1 MHQRKSKKIL
11 LYFFLLIILG
21 TFNNNFL
28 DQIEF
33 PKLKNIE
40 VLGLNED
47 ANKKIAEDLFFLKL
61 QNLFFL
67 NSSQIKKI
75 INTNTSVETYSVF
88 KVFPSTI
95 LIKIEETK
103 ILANF
108 YKNGSNYFFGSNGKL
123 IKTKTKKN
131 DKPFLFGDFTN
142 EEFLKFKKIIDE
154 SKLKYSDIKKIYFF
168 DSKRWDIELSD
179 GLLIKL
185 PGKKLLESLNLSTE
199 LMLNDNFKNIKI
211 IDTRVNNQVILNG
224 QQK

>member
-123 IKTKTKKN
+123 IKTKTKKTIS
-131 DKPFLFGDFTN
+131 LF
-142 EEFLKFKKIIDE
+142 
-154 SKLKYSDIKKIYFF
+154 Y
-168 DSKRWDIELSD
+168 
-179 GLLIKL
+179 
-185 PGKKLLESLNLSTE
+185 LE
-199 LMLNDNFKNIKI
+199 
-211 IDTRVNNQVILNG
+211 IL
-224 QQK
+224 QMKTF